1 MRVSAGTEIEFPWTD
16 AQHTLLPMMTA
27 LFINGLEPD
36 GGLARYDAEA
46 MLPQPAA
53 PQRARARIFRV
64 PICDPVPEPPARA
77 EQPACEISCS
87 RNTLE
92 HCLSS
97 TEDAIGGHTAIR
109 TLIRG
114 LSHHFNNVMMGM
126 WGNATLIRLQVSDD
140 DPLHEH
146 MVQMERLIQ
155 SGSFLINM
163 VLGYLGERRSM
174 EKRVR
179 LNQLIQE
186 IKQAVRVNEGQDAT
200 YDFEALLKWASRV
213 QNPRIVAGSTAR
225 ILDVLFRG
233 IQSHCGDTGIE
244 TGGHNVKIRA
254 RLEIINA
261 LVTKGLEMTLQVHQ
275 FAGNLSPKKRRI
287 RSSALLDPQLA

>member
-16 AQHTLLPMMTA
+16 EQHTLLPMMTA

-36 GGLARYDAEA
+36 GGFAGYDADA
-46 MLPQPAA
+46 VLPP
-53 PQRARARIFRV
+53 PSRKRTRARIFRV
-64 PICDPVPEPPARA
+64 PGCAQVPEVPARA
-77 EQPACEISCS
+77 RRSGPEPNSARHSLESCLRS
-87 RNTLE
+87 TGDTL
-92 HCLSS
+92 C
-97 TEDAIGGHTAIR
+97 GHTAIR
-109 TLIRG
+109 ILIRG

-126 WGNATLIRLQVSDD
+126 WGNATLIRLQVPVD
-140 DPLHEH
+140 DPLHGH

-186 IKQAVRVNEGQDAT
+186 IKQAVRNNEGEDAT
-200 YDFEALLKWASRV
+200 YDFEALLKWASKV
-213 QNPRIVAGSTAR
+213 QNPHIVAGSTAR

-233 IQSHCGDTGIE
+233 IQLHCGDTGID
-244 TGGHNVKIRA
+244 TGGHNGKIGA
-254 RLEIINA
+254 RLEIINT

-275 FAGNLSPKKRRI
+275 FAGNFSSKKRRI
-287 RSSALLDPQLA
+287 RSAPLRDPQLA

>member
-16 AQHTLLPMMTA
+16 EQHTLLPIMTA

-36 GGLARYDAEA
+36 GGFARYDAEA
-46 MLPQPAA
+46 VLPPPARK
-53 PQRARARIFRV
+53 RAKARIFRV
-64 PICDPVPEPPARA
+64 PVCSQVPELPARP
-77 EQPACEISCS
+77 EQSGCEANCAQNS
-87 RNTLE
+87 LE
-92 HCLSS
+92 RCLSS
-97 TEDAIGGHTAIR
+97 TEETIGSHTAIR

-126 WGNATLIRLQVSDD
+126 WGNATLIRLQVPVD

-146 MVQMERLIQ
+146 MMQMERLIQ

-174 EKRVR
+174 EKRIR

-186 IKQAVRVNEGQDAT
+186 IKQAVRNSEGEDAT

-233 IQSHCGDTGIE
+233 IQTHCGDTGIE
-244 TGGHNVKIRA
+244 TGGHNGKIRV
-254 RLEIINA
+254 RLEIINT
-261 LVTKGLEMTLQVHQ
+261 LVTKGLKMTLQVHQ
-275 FAGNLSPKKRRI
+275 FAGKLSPKKRRV
-287 RSSALLDPQLA
+287 RSAPLLDPQLA

>member
-1 MRVSAGTEIEFPWTD
+1 MLVSAGTDNEFLWTD
-16 AQHTLLPMMTA
+16 DRHTLLPRMTA
-27 LFINGLEPD
+27 LFINGLVPD
-36 GGLARYDAEA
+36 HGFVPYDANTR
-46 MLPQPAA
+46 LPHQA
-53 PQRARARIFRV
+53 PKKTRARIFRV
-64 PICDPVPEPPARA
+64 PVTSQATALPVRNAPAASEPDNSPH
-77 EQPACEISCS
+77 S
-87 RNTLE
+87 LE
-92 HCLSS
+92 RCLSS
-97 TEDAIGGHTAIR
+97 IENAIGGHMAIR

-126 WGNATLIRLQVSDD
+126 WGNATLIRLQVPAD

-146 MVQMERLIQ
+146 MVRMERLIQ

-186 IKQAVRVNEGQDAT
+186 IKQAVRNSENDDDAP

-213 QNPRIVAGSTAR
+213 KNPRTVAGSTAR

-233 IQSHCGDTGIE
+233 IQSHCGDTAIGM
-244 TGGHNVKIRA
+244 GKNGKIKT
-254 RLEIINA
+254 RLEIINT
-261 LVTKGLEMTLQVHQ
+261 LVTKGLEMTLQVHR
-275 FAGNLSPKKRRI
+275 FAGEVEPKKRRI
-287 RSSALLDPQLA
+287 RAKPLLEPQPT